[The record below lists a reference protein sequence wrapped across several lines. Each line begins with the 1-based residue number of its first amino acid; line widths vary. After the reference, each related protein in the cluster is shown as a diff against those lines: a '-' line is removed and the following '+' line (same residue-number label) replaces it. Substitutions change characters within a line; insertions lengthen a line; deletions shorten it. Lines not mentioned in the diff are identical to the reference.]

1 MPEGPSIFIIKQT
14 IRPLLKGQVIKEAF
28 GNAKIDMQ
36 LLTGQ
41 KVRDVKTW
49 GKHLL
54 ICFKKDLT
62 VRIHF
67 LMFGSYS
74 MDEQTKQE
82 RSVRLCLVTPGNKFF
97 FYTCAVKLITENLDD
112 VYDWEADLL
121 NKGWNAAKARKKL
134 KGIPGSMVCDAIL
147 DQGIFAGAG
156 NIFKNEVLYRIK
168 LHPETRIGKI
178 PPRKLTELVD
188 EMHNYSYDFLRWK
201 KKFVL
206 KKHWLA
212 HTKRTCKRCDLQLV
226 KKYSGKTARRT
237 FFCTNCQVKY

>member
-74 MDEQTKQE
+74 LDEQTKLD
-82 RSVRLCLVTPGNKFF
+82 RSVRLCLVTTDRKFF
-97 FYTCAVKLITENLDD
+97 FYTCAVKLITEDLDS
-112 VYDWEADLL
+112 VYDWESDLL
-121 NKGWNAAKARKKL
+121 NKNWNAAKARKKL
-134 KGIPGSMVCDAIL
+134 KAIPRTMVCDATL
-147 DQGIFAGAG
+147 DQEIFAGAG

-168 LHPETRIGKI
+168 LHPETRVGKI
-178 PPRKLTELVD
+178 PSRKLTELVT

-212 HTKRTCKRCDLQLV
+212 HTKRTCRRCDLPLV
-226 KKYSGKTARRT
+226 KKYPGKTARRT
-237 FFCTNCQVKY
+237 FFCKNCQLKY